1 MRRLFRTLALL
12 LTSLLTVSMLAGCG
26 GDDSESEEALLANVI
41 GVNPPNGSTIAVN
54 GGITL
59 TFDNIP
65 TDVAVSGYT
74 VTVADKTATI
84 VGPFRPGPLVLTV
97 TWADGARTLNYTA
110 TRPDCCAPI
119 IFTGGTVKDGD
130 TDVDPEGINSDGK
143 IEIEFNEEVSGSI
156 ALQTEAGEDV
166 GWLGKV
172 EGNKAI
178 LELVKGREISNEM
191 TYVIVAKVSDVLGNE
206 LEFKITFVTKA
217 KA

>member
-1 MRRLFRTLALL
+1 MFRTLALL

-26 GDDSESEEALLANVI
+26 GDDSESEDEVLLANVI
-41 GVNPPNGSTIAVN
+41 GVNPPSGSEIAVN

-74 VTVADKTATI
+74 VTVTGKTATI
-84 VGPFRPGPLVLTV
+84 VGPFRRGPLVLTV
-97 TWADGARTLNYTA
+97 TWADGRIQTLTYTVPA
-110 TRPDCCAPI
+110 PDCCGPI
-119 IFTGGTVKDGD
+119 RVTGATVKDGD
-130 TDVDPEGINSDGK
+130 TDVDPELINIDGK
-143 IEIEFNEEVSGSI
+143 IEITFTEEVSGNI
-156 ALQTEAGEDV
+156 TLQTEGGDDV

-178 LELVKGREISNEM
+178 LELVKGREVTNEM
-191 TYVIVAKVSDVLGNE
+191 TYVIVAKVSDALGNE
-206 LEFKITFVTKA
+206 VDIKITFVTKA